1 MQPTLANGRRRSYC
15 CSDYQILDK
24 QAVGT
29 VSLIDGGHFIRDAT
43 EADFETLLRL
53 NLESENVLSPLSLSQ
68 LETLYA
74 HAWYFRVI
82 GARDRVHGFLLA
94 LGEGASYQSV
104 NYRWFAVRYSEF
116 LYIDRVVIDSAA
128 RGQHLGAQLYE
139 DLFTV
144 ARAAGLK
151 RITCEFDTDPPN
163 EASRRFHARFGFREV
178 GSQQVASGKKT
189 VSLQEVAL

>member
-1 MQPTLANGRRRSYC
+1 VR
-15 CSDYQILDK
+15 DE

-29 VSLIDGGHFIRDAT
+29 VLLNDGGHFIRDAA

-53 NLESENVLSPLSLSQ
+53 NLESEHVLSPMSRSL

-74 HAWYFRVI
+74 QAWYFRVI
-82 GARDRVHGFLLA
+82 GAKDRVQGFLLA
-94 LGEGASYQSV
+94 LREGTGYQSV
-104 NYRWFAVRYSEF
+104 NYRWFAARYSEF
-116 LYIDRVVIDSAA
+116 LYIDRVVIASAA
-128 RGQHLGAQLYE
+128 RGQLLGKQLYD

-178 GSQQVASGKKT
+178 GSQPVAGGKKT